1 MIEGIAVYIVTMIVM
16 LAIASAVIL
25 GFALHRRSAEQWKHH
40 LKSQAAQEIPAQ
52 IPEISVREENMKAVL
67 DSSRSSR
74 GYMVADGLPGFEAVE
89 AMTERIEDIASR
101 RGAHAK
107 PASRSAESAPSVPPT
122 SQEA

>member
-25 GFALHRRSAEQWKHH
+25 GFALHRRSADQWRDH
-40 LKSQAAQEIPAQ
+40 LRNQSGQEVPTQ
-52 IPEISVREENMKAVL
+52 IPQISVREENMNAVL
-67 DSSRSSR
+67 ESSKGSR

-107 PASRSAESAPSVPPT
+107 PAPT
-122 SQEA
+122 EADTSKDA